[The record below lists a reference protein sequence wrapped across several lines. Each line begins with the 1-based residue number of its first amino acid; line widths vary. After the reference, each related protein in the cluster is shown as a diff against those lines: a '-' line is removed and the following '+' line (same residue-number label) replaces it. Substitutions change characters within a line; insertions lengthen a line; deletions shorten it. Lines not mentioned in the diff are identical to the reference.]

1 MPQVAAQVSLAAH
14 PLLACSV
21 LAQRITVPPGFI
33 PSAGMSTHGPIVPDP
48 WVVVPGVTDGIYDT

>member
-1 MPQVAAQVSLAAH
+1 MSQVAAQASLGAQ

-21 LAQRITVPPGFI
+21 LAWRITVPPDYLPPG
-33 PSAGMSTHGPIVPDP
+33 GMSTHGPVVPDP